1 MSLDCIHFLVSPVA
15 QCKESACNAGAAG
28 SILGSPRSPEGRH
41 DNPSQYSCLENPM
54 CRGACKAIVHRVIK
68 SQTWLKWLNTYTQHP
83 LVSSKEHSPTKKIR
97 VLMEGA
103 CLIPV
108 HEAWKEQASS
118 GVCVCVCVCACVS
131 YQKQESAQKVMGK
144 RRMFLLGNSE
154 TIGESNN

>member
-1 MSLDCIHFLVSPVA
+1 
-15 QCKESACNAGAAG
+15 
-28 SILGSPRSPEGRH
+28 
-41 DNPSQYSCLENPM
+41 
-54 CRGACKAIVHRVIK
+54 
-68 SQTWLKWLNTYTQHP
+68 
-83 LVSSKEHSPTKKIR
+83 
-97 VLMEGA
+97 MEGA

-118 GVCVCVCVCACVS
+118 GVCVCVCVCVCVS